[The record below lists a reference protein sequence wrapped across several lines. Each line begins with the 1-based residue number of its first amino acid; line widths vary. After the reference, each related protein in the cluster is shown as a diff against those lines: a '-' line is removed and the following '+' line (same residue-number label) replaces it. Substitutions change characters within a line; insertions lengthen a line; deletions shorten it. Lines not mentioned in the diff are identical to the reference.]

1 MSEVK
6 RRCVIVTGTRRVP
19 SDLCMWGEIM
29 SAVDGAYLVITGG
42 CSGVDQA
49 AGYLA
54 TTVLGLDCLT
64 IPAQWERDGRAAGPI
79 RNQAMIDIAKKLEG
93 FGYEVEGAAF
103 PYGESRGTRGCI
115 RLMRKAGISVKVVE
129 LTEADLE
136 PPAKEKAG
144 L

>member
-79 RNQAMIDIAKKLEG
+79 RNQAMIDIAKKLE
-93 FGYEVEGAAF
+93 AL
-103 PYGESRGTRGCI
+103 GTKWRALHF
-115 RLMRKAGISVKVVE
+115 R
-129 LTEADLE
+129 T
-136 PPAKEKAG
+136 EKAEARAAVSG
-144 L
+144 LCARLGFP